1 MLKHLGAAAPL
12 MAAALLLVAAAI
24 TGRLDAQSAN
34 PNRAPT
40 AAEQTEALAAIRAHA
55 LNYTR
60 LLPDYTCTQV
70 TNWTITTSLAN
81 IVGGDRSSSGVTET
95 QIGYLDHKEMEK
107 VTTINGKPA
116 AEANGRDVPPIVS
129 HGEFGSLLARIFD
142 PAIAVEFR
150 WGRWDTLEGRRM
162 YVFSYRVPQSRGFI
176 VREPRGNTTVAFK
189 GLIYADVE
197 TKAVMRIEMQ
207 CLDFPFSSSYRTL
220 ELKLNY
226 KITRVAEQEF
236 VLPSNFEENFRR
248 ASDKAQQLVRFKAQ
262 FERYQRFTA
271 DAQLQFGD
279 DADSGKQK

>member
-1 MLKHLGAAAPL
+1 MKWSRSLALLLAAAP
-12 MAAALLLVAAAI
+12 I
-24 TGRLDAQSAN
+24 THPLHAQSSN

-81 IVGGDRSSSGVTET
+81 MVGRERSRSGVTET

-107 VTTINGKPA
+107 LTTINGKPA
-116 AEANGRDVPPIVS
+116 AEATGRDAPPIVS

-142 PAIAVEFR
+142 PAIPVEFG
-150 WGRWDTLEGRRM
+150 WGRWEMLDGRRM
-162 YVFSYRVPQSRGFI
+162 YVFSYHVPKSRGFI
-176 VREPRGNTTVAFK
+176 VKEPQGNTTVAFK

-197 TKAVMRIEMQ
+197 TKVVRRIEME
-207 CLDFPFSSSYRTL
+207 CLDFPFTSSYRMM

-226 KITRVAEQEF
+226 KPTQVAEQEF
-236 VLPSNFEENFRR
+236 ILPSDFEENVRR
-248 ASDKAQQLVRFKAQ
+248 SSDKAQELVRLKAQ
-262 FERYQRFTA
+262 FRRYQRFTA
-271 DAQLQFGD
+271 DAQLQFS
-279 DADSGKQK
+279 DADSGKQQ